1 MALATSTLLGACTP
15 QDTTL
20 QTRWTLWQAK
30 WRWMEA
36 IARKRHWQV
45 TPLRIAPPATER
57 QLLSLERRHHLPIPT
72 QLRRVLR
79 ELSAEVTFGW
89 YVPSHL
95 RAMEQQD
102 LPSMSCNRD
111 AVWSLTHIDTMAL
124 PVFLDWKQELA
135 NRDLSE
141 APNSPALWEHQF
153 AFYTLINGDWLTIDT
168 THPDPTRQP
177 VRYFSHELEMLHGLA
192 LAPDFFSF
200 ITQMSALGM
209 AGTEWASWMRFG
221 NGQKN
226 DTFYLDAGSEGA
238 KAWLA
243 WLERDPALPDNDTP
257 PVPVV
262 ERSAADR
269 ALLDA
274 ARANSLAGIEAALL
288 AGAVPDC
295 TPDSDWLSE
304 HIASDQEF
312 STAINYATRHDNTA
326 MIARLLKAGATLNT
340 RLLPLNT
347 AVKHS
352 TLATVR
358 WLIANGARVN
368 GARVNGWANQRYW
381 PLHDLVV
388 TRGPIA
394 AMTRAQ
400 YRQHLID
407 SISIG
412 SLDSLDAMIAH
423 AKDAQTRERYRAA
436 KHALQQ
442 ASKEA
447 VKDVDSKLR
456 NHLSLQD
463 YLDMLEALLDA
474 GADPDARWDNGTTM
488 LDWGG
493 VATARVL
500 LAHGADPNARDIH
513 GTTPLHTASTGE
525 KVRVLVAG
533 GADINAQAIAQNPDD
548 SLHYTPLQ
556 SALLS
561 HTLDGDSPITALL
574 ELGADATRTAADGRS
589 SLAYCFQPDLVRLIM
604 AKGLDPLALQ
614 PGRQTLLHNLTSH
627 HWLPRHTFPK
637 EVAFLDFLLSLG
649 IAINARDAR
658 GRTLLHYAAEQ
669 ESNDESAPNY
679 ALVGARG
686 ADKTIK
692 DNDGKRA
699 VDLFAASLQTV
710 RAALR

>member
-1 MALATSTLLGACTP
+1 MALATSTLLGACAK

-20 QTRWTLWQAK
+20 QTRWTHWQAK

-36 IARKRHWQV
+36 IARKRRWQV

-57 QLLSLERRHHLPIPT
+57 QLLSLERRHRLPIPA

-79 ELSAEVTFGW
+79 ELSAEVSFGW

-111 AVWSLTHIDTMAL
+111 TVWSLTHIDTMAL

-135 NRDLSE
+135 TRDLSE

-153 AFYTLINGDWLTIDT
+153 AFYNLINGDWLTIDT
-168 THPDPTRQP
+168 THADPARQP

-221 NGQKN
+221 NGQKD
-226 DTFYLDAGSEGA
+226 DTFYLDAGNQGS

-243 WLERDPALPDNDTP
+243 WLQRDPAQPDPDTP
-257 PVPVV
+257 PLPIV

-274 ARANSLAGIEAALL
+274 ARANSLVGVEAALL

-295 TPDSDWLSE
+295 TPDSDWLME
-304 HIASDQEF
+304 HTASDQEF
-312 STAINYATRHDNTA
+312 STAIHYATRHDNTA
-326 MIARLLKAGATLNT
+326 MIERLLKAGATLNT

-347 AVKHS
+347 AVKHG

-358 WLIANGARVN
+358 WLIAH

-394 AMTRAQ
+394 AMTRAH

-412 SLDSLDAMIAH
+412 SLDSLDDTIAQ
-423 AKDAQTRERYRAA
+423 AKDAQTRARYLAA
-436 KHALQQ
+436 KRALQQ
-442 ASKEA
+442 ASEEA

-488 LDWGG
+488 LGWGG

-533 GADINAQAIAQNPDD
+533 GADINAQAIAQNTDD
-548 SLHYTPLQ
+548 SQHYTPLQ

-574 ELGADATRTAADGRS
+574 ELGADATRTDADGRS

-604 AKGLDPLALQ
+604 SKGLDPLALQ
-614 PGRQTLLHNLTSH
+614 PGQQTLLHNLTAR

-649 IAINARDAR
+649 IDINARDAR

-679 ALVGARG
+679 ALVLARG

>member
-1 MALATSTLLGACTP
+1 MATAGVPGACAK
-15 QDTTL
+15 QDTAL
-20 QTRWTLWQAK
+20 HTRWTQWQAK

-36 IARKRHWQV
+36 IARKRHWRV

-57 QLLSLERRHHLPIPT
+57 QLVALERRHRMPIPA
-72 QLRRVLR
+72 QLRHVLR
-79 ELSAEVTFGW
+79 ELSAQVSFGW
-89 YVPSHL
+89 SVPSHL

-135 NRDLSE
+135 TRDLSE
-141 APNSPALWEHQF
+141 APNSPAMWEHQF
-153 AFYTLINGDWLTIDT
+153 AFYSLINGDWLTIDT
-168 THPDPTRQP
+168 THADPARQP

-226 DTFYLDAGSEGA
+226 DTFYLDARSEGA

-243 WLERDPALPDNDTP
+243 WLQRDPAQPGNDTP
-257 PVPVV
+257 PLPVV

-274 ARANSLAGIEAALL
+274 ARTDSLVGIEAALL

-304 HIASDQEF
+304 HIATDQEF
-312 STAINYATRHDNTA
+312 ATAINYATRHDNPV
-326 MIARLLKAGATLNT
+326 MIERLLKAGATLNT

-358 WLIANGARVN
+358 WLIAH
-368 GARVNGWANQRYW
+368 GARVNGWTNQRYW

-407 SISIG
+407 STSIG
-412 SLDSLDAMIAH
+412 SLDSLDAMIAQ

-436 KHALQQ
+436 KRGLQQ
-442 ASKEA
+442 ASQEA
-447 VKDVDSKLR
+447 VKDVDGKLH
-456 NHLSLQD
+456 NHLSLQN
-463 YLDMLEALLDA
+463 YLDMLETLLDA

-488 LDWGG
+488 LGWGG

-561 HTLDGDSPITALL
+561 HTLAGNSPITALL
-574 ELGADATRTAADGRS
+574 ELGADATRNAADGRS
-589 SLAYCFQPDLVRLIM
+589 SLAYCFQPDLLRLIM
-604 AKGLDPLALQ
+604 SKGLDPLALQ
-614 PGRQTLLHNLTSH
+614 PGEQTLLHNLTAH

-649 IAINARDAR
+649 IDINARDAR

-669 ESNDESAPNY
+669 ESNDESTPNY
-679 ALVGARG
+679 ALVLARG
-686 ADKTIK
+686 ADQTIK
-692 DNDGKRA
+692 DNEGKRA
-699 VDLFAASLQTV
+699 VDLFADSLQAA